1 MAKITKEQWE
11 KRINDAGAGRYEF
24 IRWAVDDKFGSNH
37 KCVVRCVI
45 DGFEWSVKTNN
56 LVDKGNGCPHCAG
69 KRRWTAEER
78 IEQINS
84 LENIEFVSWVDGYK
98 GANSKANV
106 RCMKDGFEW
115 AASVGNLV
123 NHGSGCP
130 QCSGK
135 RRWTAEERIEQIKSL
150 ENINFI
156 SWVDGYKNA
165 FSKANVKCLIDGFE
179 WSASVSSLVNQVCGC
194 PQCSNLRR
202 WTTEERIKQINDID
216 NIEFVSWV
224 DGYKNAVSMANVKC
238 TVDGF
243 KWRAAVNDLVNKGS
257 GCPQCAGLRRWASE
271 ERIEQINSLDN
282 ISFISWV
289 DYHNGN
295 DSKANVKCNID
306 GFEWAATVNSLIHNG
321 TGCPKCAKSGYNRSK
336 TGTLYAL
343 RSECGKYVKVGIS
356 NRPAHRHKDLE
367 RATPFIFSCVEQISG
382 DGAKIAELE
391 KHFHNKYESAG
402 FTGFDGCTEW
412 LICTPQLLEELRE
425 LEDVK

>member
-1 MAKITKEQWE
+1 MKKKLSAEVWEQ
-11 KRINDAGAGRYEF
+11 RISEAGAGRYEF

-56 LVDKGNGCPHCAG
+56 LIDKGNGCPHCAG
-69 KRRWTAEER
+69 KRRWNAEER

-84 LENIEFVSWVDGYK
+84 LENIEFVSWADGYK

-115 AASVGNLV
+115 AASVSNLV

-135 RRWTAEERIEQIKSL
+135 RRWTAEERIEQIN
-150 ENINFI
+150 NIDSIEFV

-165 FSKANVKCLIDGFE
+165 HSKANLKCEIDGFE
-179 WSASVSSLVNQVCGC
+179 WSASVSSLVSQGCGC

-202 WTTEERIKQINDID
+202 WTAEDRIKQINDID
-216 NIEFVSWV
+216 NIEFVSWL
-224 DGYKNAVSMANVKC
+224 DGYKNAASMANVKC

-243 KWRAAVNDLVNKGS
+243 KWRAVANDLVNKGS
-257 GCPQCAGLRRWASE
+257 GCPHCAGNRRWTEE
-271 ERIEQINSLDN
+271 ERIQQINKLEN
-282 ISFISWV
+282 IEFVSWR
-289 DYHNGN
+289 DGYKNQY
-295 DSKANVKCNID
+295 SKANVKCNID
-306 GFEWAATVNSLIHNG
+306 GFEWAATVNSIINNG
-321 TGCPKCAKSGYNRSK
+321 TGCPKCAKTGYNPSK
-336 TGTLYAL
+336 VGTLYAL

-356 NRPAHRHKDLE
+356 NRPVHRHKDLE
-367 RATPFIFSCVEQISG
+367 RATPLIFSCVEQISG

-391 KHFHNKYESAG
+391 KYFHEKYERAG
-402 FTGFDGCTEW
+402 FVGFDGCTEW
-412 LICTPQLLEELRE
+412 LICTPELLEELRK
-425 LEDVK
+425 LGD